1 MKKIIAWDLV
11 VKWDDGDEQLAT
23 NYLQLGTVKEIE
35 QVLDYIEEQEND

>member
-11 VKWDDGDEQLAT
+11 IKWDDGGEQLAT

>member
-11 VKWDDGDEQLAT
+11 IKWNDGEEQLGT

-35 QVLDYIEEQEND
+35 QLLDYIEAEEND